1 MRTTVSID
9 DSDYET
15 ALALAD
21 PAMDKSNLFREAIR
35 TFIRV
40 RAAQRLAAGQAVDDR
55 RIALQPHAGA

>member
-21 PAMDKSNLFREAIR
+21 LAMDKADLFREAIR

-40 RAAQRLAAGQAVDDR
+40 RAAQRLASLG
-55 RIALQPHAGA
+55 GAAPDASSTTRCA